1 MSTKFLA
8 GVLLLIVTA
17 ALGVLIY
24 QSLNSGGSK
33 LSDLSYVG
41 QTPPDVVIIDET
53 VYTRADNLAWIRD
66 LNLQAYRLLGGV
78 NRTGVTSGFKNF
90 DATAIPV
97 GTAIYAVSERT
108 DIVLVLLGGVN
119 IPYYAEN

>member
-66 LNLQAYRLLGGV
+66 FD
-78 NRTGVTSGFKNF
+78 SGYQG
-90 DATAIPV
+90 DV
-97 GTAIYAVSERT
+97 GKGNSSISVRAVR
-108 DIVLVLLGGVN
+108 
-119 IPYYAEN
+119 AF